1 MHWLKRLKAS
11 LPIGK
16 RGWQARVR
24 FNEPLSNHTTL
35 RIGGPAQV
43 WVEPK
48 DIEQLRQ
55 ILCCCVKEQIPY
67 LVVGRGSNIL
77 FSERG
82 FRGVVICLNSRA
94 FTKMEIKTQAQIS
107 CGAGL
112 DLSKLINQA
121 QKRGLGGL
129 EFLAGIPATAG
140 GALIMNAGNTKDN
153 IASLIESVTVMD
165 RRGVTRVLKKKQLI
179 FGYRRSNLDRY
190 IVLEAQ
196 LRLTRSS
203 PKKVKKQILENL
215 SKKRETQDLSAR
227 SAGCIFKNPRYGLAA
242 GQMLEACGL
251 KRRRRRGAE
260 ISAKHANYI
269 INRNSAQA
277 CDILYLINL
286 AQGEVRKKFGV
297 LLEPEIKIIK

>member
-1 MHWLKRLKAS
+1 MHWLIRLK
-11 LPIGK
+11 
-16 RGWQARVR
+16 ARVR

-35 RIGGPAQV
+35 RIGGPAEV

-48 DIEQLRQ
+48 DIGQLRQ
-55 ILCCCVKEQIPY
+55 ILCRCVKEQIPY

-82 FRGVVICLNSRA
+82 FRGIVICLNSRA
-94 FTKMEIKTQAQIS
+94 FTKMEIKTQAYIS

-112 DLSKLINQA
+112 DLSKLISQA

-153 IASLIESVTVMD
+153 IASLVESVTVMD

-196 LRLTRSS
+196 LRLTKSS
-203 PKKVKKQILENL
+203 PKKVKEQILENL
-215 SKKRETQDLSAR
+215 SKKRETQDLTAR
-227 SAGCIFKNPRYGLAA
+227 SAGCIFKNPHPRHRLAA

-251 KRRRRRGAE
+251 KRRRKGGGE

-286 AQGEVRKKFGV
+286 AQREVRKKFGV

>member
-1 MHWLKRLKAS
+1 MEVLLMHWLKRLKA
-11 LPIGK
+11 
-16 RGWQARVR
+16 RVR
-24 FNEPLSNHTTL
+24 FNEPLNNHTTL

-48 DIEQLRQ
+48 DIGQLRQ
-55 ILCCCVKEQIPY
+55 ILCRCVKEQIPY

-94 FTKMEIKTQAQIS
+94 FTKMEIKKRHIS

-112 DLSKLINQA
+112 DLSKLISQA

-140 GALIMNAGNTKDN
+140 GALIMNAGNAKDN
-153 IASLIESVTVMD
+153 IASLVESVTVMD
-165 RRGVTRVLKKKQLI
+165 RRGVTRVLKKKQLN

-196 LRLTRSS
+196 LRLTKSS
-203 PKKVKKQILENL
+203 PKKVKEQILENL
-215 SKKRETQDLSAR
+215 SKKRETQDLTAR

-251 KRRRRRGAE
+251 KRRRKGGAE

-286 AQGEVRKKFGV
+286 AQREVRKKFGV
-297 LLEPEIKIIK
+297 LLEPEIKIFK

>member
-1 MHWLKRLKAS
+1 MHWLKRLK
-11 LPIGK
+11 
-16 RGWQARVR
+16 ARVR

-48 DIEQLRQ
+48 DIGQLRQ
-55 ILCCCVKEQIPY
+55 ILCRCVKEQIPY

-94 FTKMEIKTQAQIS
+94 FTKMEIKTQAHIS

-112 DLSKLINQA
+112 DLSKLISQA

-153 IASLIESVTVMD
+153 IASLVESVTVMD
-165 RRGVTRVLKKKQLI
+165 NRGVTRVLKKKQLN

-196 LRLTRSS
+196 LRLTKSS
-203 PKKVKKQILENL
+203 PKKVKEQILENL
-215 SKKRETQDLSAR
+215 SKKRETQDLTAR
-227 SAGCIFKNPRYGLAA
+227 SAGCIFKNPHPRHRLTA

-251 KRRRRRGAE
+251 KRRRKGGAE

-286 AQGEVRKKFGV
+286 AQREVKKKFGV